1 MEIEKGNRGGAQPSE
16 QRTATFTGLVYADPV
31 LASTDGVAVN
41 RVFFGPAARTFWH
54 WHERG
59 QLLYVVSGRGLI
71 GTDGGLPQALEAGD
85 TVWAPPGERH
95 WHGGG
100 PDTVLL
106 HLAMSLGRTNWLD
119 AVSDAE
125 YATRR

>member
-1 MEIEKGNRGGAQPSE
+1 MA
-16 QRTATFTGLVYADPV
+16 
-31 LASTDGVAVN
+31 
-41 RVFFGPAARTFWH
+41 RVFFAPAARTFWH

-59 QLLYVVSGRGLI
+59 QVLWVVSGRGLI
-71 GTDGGLPQALEAGD
+71 CTDGGLPQELEAGD

-106 HLAMSLGRTNWLD
+106 HLAMSLGKTNWLD

-125 YATRR
+125 YAAWR

>member
-1 MEIEKGNRGGAQPSE
+1 MQIVKASQDGGSPSE
-16 QRTATFTGLVYADPV
+16 LRSATFTGLVYADPV
-31 LASTDGVAVN
+31 LARAGEVTVA
-41 RVFFGPAARTFWH
+41 RVFFAPAARTFWH

-71 GTDGGLPQALEAGD
+71 CADGGLPQELEAGD

-95 WHGGG
+95 WHGGS

-106 HLAMSLGRTNWLD
+106 HLAMSLGTTHW
-119 AVSDAE
+119 AGEVADAE
-125 YATRR
+125 YAPGR

>member
-1 MEIEKGNRGGAQPSE
+1 MQIVKASTAGGAPSE
-16 QRTATFTGLVYADPV
+16 LRSATFTGLVYADPV
-31 LASTDGVAVN
+31 LANPGEVTVA
-41 RVFFGPAARTFWH
+41 RVFFAPAARTFWH

-59 QLLYVVSGRGLI
+59 QVLWVVSGRGLI
-71 GTDGGLPQALEAGD
+71 CTDGGLPQELAAGD

-106 HLAMSLGRTNWLD
+106 HLAMSLGKTTWLD

-125 YATRR
+125 YGAWR

>member
-1 MEIEKGNRGGAQPSE
+1 MQIVKASTDGGAPSE
-16 QRTATFTGLVYADPV
+16 LRSATFTGLVYADPI
-31 LASTDGVAVN
+31 LTSPGEATVA

-59 QLLYVVSGRGLI
+59 QLLHVVSGRGLI
-71 GTDGGLPQALEAGD
+71 CTEGGLPQELEVGD

-106 HLAMSLGRTNWLD
+106 HLAASLGTTNWLD

-125 YATRR
+125 YAARR

>member
-1 MEIEKGNRGGAQPSE
+1 MQIVKASKDGGPPSE
-16 QRTATFTGLVYADPV
+16 LRSATFTGLVYADPV
-31 LASTDGVAVN
+31 FTSPGEATVA

-59 QLLYVVSGRGLI
+59 QLLYVISGRGLI
-71 GTDGGLPQALEAGD
+71 STDGGLPQELGAGD

-106 HLAMSLGRTNWLD
+106 HLAMSLGTTNWAE
-119 AVSDAE
+119 AVTDAE
-125 YATRR
+125 YAAGR

>member
-1 MEIEKGNRGGAQPSE
+1 MQIVKVSQEGGAPSE
-16 QRTATFTGLVYADPV
+16 LRSATFTGLVYADPV
-31 LASTDGVAVN
+31 LANPGEVTVA
-41 RVFFGPAARTFWH
+41 RVFFAPAARTFWH

-71 GTDGGLPQALEAGD
+71 CTEGGLPQELEVGD

-95 WHGGG
+95 WHGG

-106 HLAMSLGRTNWLD
+106 HLALSLGTWHRPPWWST
-119 AVSDAE
+119 
-125 YATRR
+125 

>member
-1 MEIEKGNRGGAQPSE
+1 MQIVKASQDGSPPSE
-16 QRTATFTGLVYADPV
+16 RRTTTFTGLVYADPV
-31 LASTDGVAVN
+31 LANPGEVTVA
-41 RVFFGPAARTFWH
+41 RVFFAPAARTFWH

-59 QLLYVVSGRGLI
+59 QLLHVLSGQGLI
-71 GTDGGLPQALEAGD
+71 CTDGGLPEELEVGD
-85 TVWAPPGERH
+85 IVWAPPGERH

-106 HLAMSLGRTNWLD
+106 HLATSLGKTSWLD

-125 YATRR
+125 YAARG

>member
-1 MEIEKGNRGGAQPSE
+1 MQIVKVSQEGGAPSE
-16 QRTATFTGLVYADPV
+16 LRSATFTGLVYADPV
-31 LASTDGVAVN
+31 LANPGEVTVA
-41 RVFFGPAARTFWH
+41 RVFFAPAARTFWH

-59 QLLYVVSGRGLI
+59 QLLFVVSGRGLI
-71 GTDGGLPQALEAGD
+71 CADGGLPQALEAGD

-106 HLAMSLGRTNWLD
+106 HLAMSLGKTNWLD

-125 YATRR
+125 YAARR